1 MKADYSNWVPKK
13 MIYQLLGGAVVGWFL
28 FLIIVEGNFLTG
40 SVLKTILEIIF
51 VIVAVLFTIFTL
63 WMTFLHKA
71 FSYDGKRQMSR
82 QIVYGVADY
91 VKVPNG
97 GKILDVGCGS
107 GALTIACAKKNP
119 GAKVTGIDRWG
130 IEYANFSKRLCEN
143 NALAEGVTNISF
155 EPGNALKLDFE
166 DETFDAVTSNYV
178 YHNILSNDR
187 QSILLETLRVLKK
200 GGTFAIHD
208 IMSSSKYGDIESF
221 ANKLREMGYE
231 HVELIDTTDG
241 KFMSRAESVILGL
254 SGSKILYGTK

>member
-13 MIYQLLGGAVVGWFL
+13 MIFQLLAGALVGWFL
-28 FLIIVEGNFLTG
+28 SLIILEGNFLPDNA
-40 SVLKTILEIIF
+40 VKTIIGIILIVVAIVF
-51 VIVAVLFTIFTL
+51 TVITL
-63 WMTFLHKA
+63 WMTVLYRA
-71 FSYDGKRQMSR
+71 FSYDGKRQISR
-82 QIVYGVADY
+82 QIVNGVADY
-91 VKVPNG
+91 VKVTDR

-107 GALTIACAKKNP
+107 GALTIACARKNP
-119 GAKVTGIDRWG
+119 SAEIVGIDRWG

-187 QSILLETLRVLKK
+187 QGILLETLRVLKK

-208 IMSSSKYGDIESF
+208 IMSSAKYGDIEAF
-221 ANKLREMGYE
+221 ANKLRNMGYQ
-231 HVELIDTTDG
+231 HVELIDTTNG
-241 KFMSRAESVILGL
+241 MFMSKAESVFLGL
-254 SGSKILYGTK
+254 SGSKILYGIK